1 MAETVFSLLNVLPL
15 PIWLGMLLFP
25 KTRFTQKLVQAY
37 WPYIVLAGVYTLL
50 LIGALVTGTG
60 FDLSLDGLR
69 RGLSLEWGFLAV
81 WAHLLTLDLFAGV
94 WVFRDAK
101 YWGMEPRPYVLVTL
115 FAGPLG
121 LGAYLLARQ
130 RRSQDNPIEFV
141 NRPLN

>member
-1 MAETVFSLLNVLPL
+1 MAETVFSFLNILPL
-15 PIWLGMLLFP
+15 PLWLGMLLFP
-25 KTRFTQKLVQAY
+25 RARFTERLVQAY

-50 LIGALVTGTG
+50 LAGALAAGTG
-60 FDLSLDGLR
+60 FALSFDALR

-94 WVFRDAK
+94 WLFRDAK
-101 YWGMEPRPYVLVTL
+101 YWGMQPRPFVLLTL

-130 RRSQDNPIEFV
+130 RWAKNDPIKL
-141 NRPLN
+141 LN